1 MAKRKE
7 VAEPILYDQAPAA
20 TQMGRDMQLGAYAM
34 ALAEERL
41 KNGTA
46 SNQLIVE
53 MMRRSDPKEKL
64 QIKKLEKEIELL
76 DAKTEY
82 VKSGKETERLYAEAI
97 EAMKRYTPQ
106 WKE

>member
-7 VAEPILYDQAPAA
+7 VAEPTMIDQAPAM
-20 TQMGRDMQLGAYAM
+20 TQWGRDQQLGAYAM
-34 ALAEERL
+34 VLAEQRL
-41 KNGTA
+41 KEGTA

-53 MMRRSDPKEKL
+53 MMRRSDPKEQL
-64 QIKKLEKEIELL
+64 QIRKLEKEIELL
-76 DAKTEY
+76 EAKTDA
-82 VKSGKETERLYAEAI
+82 VKSARETEKLYAEAI